1 MPTYLLEDRSTIP
14 EDGQTDQTAARA
26 TKLDKA
32 LEQARELA
40 KGAARKHG
48 RGRGIVYVWEEGTQ
62 HVWSVQYHP
71 EPGVAGGGEPE
82 LDEDG
87 RPVLDDDGEPV
98 TRGGRTYPV
107 GWRIVHDASE
117 RAVEWGADDLGRKV
131 VASEEWA
138 GGIEV
143 TDYDEAGNRID
154 VNDQATGATRA
165 VTHVE
170 VTRG

>member
-26 TKLDKA
+26 TKLDNA
-32 LEQARELA
+32 LERARDMA
-40 KGAARKHG
+40 KTAVRVHG

-71 EPGVAGGGEPE
+71 EPGVAGPGEIE
-82 LDEDG
+82 
-87 RPVLDDDGEPV
+87 LDDDGREVLDDQGEPV
-98 TRGGRTYPV
+98 TSGGKVYPV

-117 RAVEWGADDLGRKV
+117 RAVEWGTDDQGRKA

-143 TDYDEAGNRID
+143 TDYDEEGNQIP